1 MPTVMDELQEQLFAQ
16 ERELDNREDAII
28 AWEDG

>member
-1 MPTVMDELQEQLFAQ
+1 MTMDELQEQHFAQ